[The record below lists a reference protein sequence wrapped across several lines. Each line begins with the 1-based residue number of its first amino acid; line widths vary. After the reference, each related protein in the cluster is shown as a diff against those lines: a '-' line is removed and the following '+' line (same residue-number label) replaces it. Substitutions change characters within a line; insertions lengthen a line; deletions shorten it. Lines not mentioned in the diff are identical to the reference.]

1 MSAPFFYS
9 KDFLPSQPNVLGE
22 ETSRHIIQVLR
33 MKKGEQVH
41 ITNGK
46 GYLFSTEI
54 KEADKKQTTVSTLDT
69 SYQPLLQKKL
79 TVAVSP
85 LKNAGR
91 YEWFL
96 EKATEMGVSQI
107 IPLISKR
114 TEKLHNKPDRMRNI
128 IISAMLQSKQ
138 TWLPSLSDPVL
149 FFDFIKSDMAGQ
161 KYIAHCDEVGNKQPL
176 SAFIPFMDA
185 SIMIGPEGDFTSD
198 EIAMA
203 LQVGYTP
210 VSLGN
215 NRLRTETA
223 AMVAVSIMNL

>member
-1 MSAPFFYS
+1 MSAPYFYS
-9 KDFLPSQPNVLGE
+9 KHFLLSQPNVLGE

-41 ITNGK
+41 ITNGN
-46 GYLFSTEI
+46 GYLFTTEI
-54 KEADKKQTTVSTLDT
+54 TEADKKQTIVSILDT
-69 SYQPLLQKKL
+69 SHQLPLQKKI
-79 TVAVSP
+79 TIAVSP

-107 IPLISKR
+107 IPLICKR

-138 TWLPSLSDPVL
+138 TWLPSLTDPVL
-149 FFDFIKSDMAGQ
+149 FNDFINSDMAGQ
-161 KYIAHCDEVGNKQPL
+161 KYIAHCDNDGIKQNL
-176 SAFIPFMDA
+176 FSFIPFTDA
-185 SIMIGPEGDFTSD
+185 SVLIGPEGDFTSD

-203 LQVGYTP
+203 LQAGYTP
-210 VSLGN
+210 VSLGI

-223 AMVAVSIMNL
+223 AMVAVTIMNI